1 MAAMGIECLRVDM
14 SSAHAPKAAKTLAA
28 FCRERK
34 IDVIHAQYPVENV
47 IALLARRRCPGLRV
61 VYTGHLTVDGGA
73 KWRLVNRLFTP
84 GNHAVIAVCNAGR
97 DALIGNGVCPERI
110 TVISNGVEPEP
121 DPVRDYS
128 ARATLGVG
136 DDEFMISCF
145 ARCSPEKGVLFL
157 IDAMARLKALT
168 DRPFRCVI
176 CGDGEL
182 FDEAGVKIA
191 ELGLGER
198 VLMAGY
204 RTDGADIL
212 RASDIYVNSSSSEA
226 MSFALLEAM
235 NAALPLV
242 VTDLPGNRELAL
254 DDAFPCGLLAAYG
267 DTEGYAQ
274 AVLRL
279 MTDSALYDEY
289 AANAPARIRRD
300 FDIDKLAEK
309 VLETYQ

>member
-1 MAAMGIECLRVDM
+1 
-14 SSAHAPKAAKTLAA
+14 
-28 FCRERK
+28 
-34 IDVIHAQYPVENV
+34 
-47 IALLARRRCPGLRV
+47 
-61 VYTGHLTVDGGA
+61 
-73 KWRLVNRLFTP
+73 
-84 GNHAVIAVCNAGR
+84 
-97 DALIGNGVCPERI
+97 
-110 TVISNGVEPEP
+110 
-121 DPVRDYS
+121 
-128 ARATLGVG
+128 
-136 DDEFMISCF
+136 
-145 ARCSPEKGVLFL
+145 
-157 IDAMARLKALT
+157 
-168 DRPFRCVI
+168 
-176 CGDGEL
+176 
-182 FDEAGVKIA
+182 
-191 ELGLGER
+191 
-198 VLMAGY
+198 MAGY

-300 FDIDKLAEK
+300 FDIEKLAEK

>member
-121 DPVRDYS
+121 EPVRDYS
-128 ARATLGVG
+128 ARAALGIG

-176 CGDGEL
+176 CGDGEQ
-182 FDEAGVKIA
+182 FGAVKQKAA
-191 ELGLGER
+191 ELGLGDI
-198 VLMAGY
+198 VVQTGY
-204 RTDGADIL
+204 RNDADRIL
-212 RASDIYVNSSSSEA
+212 RASDLYLNTSSCNEA
-226 MSFALLEAM
+226 MSFAVLEAM

-242 VTDLPGNRELAL
+242 VTDVGGNRDLAETNTV
-254 DDAFPCGLLAAYG
+254 CGRVVQYG
-267 DTEGYAQ
+267 DTEGFAR
-274 AVLRL
+274 AIFEL
-279 MTDSALYDEY
+279 MEDDVKRAELSAAAGRKIDEE
-289 AANAPARIRRD
+289 
-300 FDIDKLAEK
+300 FDLNKLAWD
-309 VLETYQ
+309 VFRAYQ